1 MSYYDTILRYD
12 WETTRRAIYAK
23 NDADVERALAAER
36 PTMDDFAALVSPA
49 ADKYLGEMASKSYA
63 TTRRRFGN
71 VMQLYVPLYLAN
83 ICQNHCVYCGFN
95 CTNKIH
101 RRDPHP
107 GRDSR
112 RSPGDQARPVPA
124 HPARDGRGAAQF
136 ERTIPGRFDE
146 DHAAVLR
153 ADFDRGAAARHR
165 RIPPAERLRPA
176 RSLRLPGD
184 LQPRPLPGLPPARQE
199 DELPLPPRDARPP
212 LRSGRAQGGPGELD
226 RARGLA
232 HRRPTSR
239 RCTCATWKTA
249 TGARSIRSPSRG
261 CGPMWAR
268 TASTRNIPPRS
279 ATYSS

>member
-1 MSYYDTILRYD
+1 MHELSRNRQPNFLRTQRHRFPSPRRVPRLYGTAPQNTEHQQNQAHNELLRYD
-12 WETTRRAIYAK
+12 PPLRLGDDAPGDLCEERRRRRTGARRRT
-23 NDADVERALAAER
+23 ADDGRLRGAGFARRRQIPRRNGLEKLRHHAPPLR
-36 PTMDDFAALVSPA
+36 QRDAALRA
-49 ADKYLGEMASKSYA
+49 ALPREHLPEPL
-63 TTRRRFGN
+63 RLLRF
-71 VMQLYVPLYLAN
+71 QLHEQDPP
-83 ICQNHCVYCGFN
+83 
-95 CTNKIH
+95 
-101 RRDPHP
+101 RDPHP

-212 LRSGRAQGGPGELD
+212 LRSGRAQGGPWG
-226 RARGLA
+226 
-232 HRRPTSR
+232 T
-239 RCTCATWKTA
+239 
-249 TGARSIRSPSRG
+249 
-261 CGPMWAR
+261 
-268 TASTRNIPPRS
+268 
-279 ATYSS
+279 